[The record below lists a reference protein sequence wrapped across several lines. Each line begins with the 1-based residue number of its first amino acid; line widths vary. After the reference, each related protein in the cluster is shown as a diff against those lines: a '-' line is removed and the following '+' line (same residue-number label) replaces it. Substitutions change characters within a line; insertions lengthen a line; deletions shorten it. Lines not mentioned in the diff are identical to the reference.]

1 MGRQERHIPIKHLV
15 GLMFGLVE
23 LTEQETDHLRWCKDC
38 FDRMLQE
45 TAKHLRKQDSEDDK
59 KRAA

>member
-23 LTEQETDHLRWCKDC
+23 LTEDETDHLRWCKAC
-38 FDRMLQE
+38 FDRMLEE
-45 TAKHLRKQDSEDDK
+45 TAKHLRKQDSD